1 MKSYEKKLMMPAIL
15 AAAVCFACTGCGKMT
30 EEKLMENMGKA
41 MEGRTF
47 FGGDMDLVLGMTY
60 SVDMMEIPM
69 AIDMNMDMGGRIL
82 CSYEP
87 LGLYYDVSTQT
98 DIQADI
104 GGETHNESVSD
115 QAQIYTAQEDDNFAI
130 YSHSGT
136 SGQWSKTDI
145 DSSVIDSLFRL
156 ITEAAETSESEE
168 STEGITLDE
177 ESASLNGRDVYV
189 LHVDSSSQ
197 ADSEAFLTAME
208 SILPQFGSS
217 FSTESLDSIKGSTVM
232 YIDQETFLPVQMECT
247 IEGMD
252 EFFSQNS
259 DWMEELLGLAVED
272 AQIDNL
278 SIHVPDYQLTISN
291 LTFEQEELP
300 VVPEEAYEAIAF
312 QEALA
317 ELDPDLGDGT
327 YAIQSTGNAVRIA
340 PPENMT
346 VSEIAAETV
355 TFMDDA
361 GLDTITYAMIPAA
374 NLSVYTDSISSMYT
388 SILEMLGVE
397 VQSGQDSQNVSTPF
411 GPVDG
416 YWLSG
421 GGTNIYYGFA
431 PFEGA
436 YLAVIRSDF
445 SGTEPDS
452 AAALGEAFG
461 YAAEL
466 TPADIL

>member
-1 MKSYEKKLMMPAIL
+1 MHRLRKNDGRE
-15 AAAVCFACTGCGKMT
+15 TDGKH
-30 EEKLMENMGKA
+30 GQSD
-41 MEGRTF
+41 
-47 FGGDMDLVLGMTY
+47 GG
-60 SVDMMEIPM
+60 
-69 AIDMNMDMGGRIL
+69 
-82 CSYEP
+82 
-87 LGLYYDVSTQT
+87 
-98 DIQADI
+98 
-104 GGETHNESVSD
+104 TH
-115 QAQIYTAQEDDNFAI
+115 IFAI

-252 EFFSQNS
+252 ELFSQNS
-259 DWMEELLGLAVED
+259 DWM
-272 AQIDNL
+272 
-278 SIHVPDYQLTISN
+278 
-291 LTFEQEELP
+291 EELP

-317 ELDPDLGDGT
+317 ELDPDLGDG
-327 YAIQSTGNAVRIA
+327 
-340 PPENMT
+340 
-346 VSEIAAETV
+346 
-355 TFMDDA
+355 
-361 GLDTITYAMIPAA
+361 TYAMIPAA

-421 GGTNIYYGFA
+421 GGANIYYGFA

>member
-104 GGETHNESVSD
+104 GGETQNESVSD
-115 QAQIYTAQEDDNFAI
+115 QTQIYTAQEDDNFAI

-252 EFFSQNS
+252 ELFSQNS
-259 DWMEELLGLAVED
+259 DWM
-272 AQIDNL
+272 
-278 SIHVPDYQLTISN
+278 
-291 LTFEQEELP
+291 EELP

-355 TFMDDA
+355 TFMDDT

-421 GGTNIYYGFA
+421 GGANIYYGFA

>member
-60 SVDMMEIPM
+60 SADMMEIPM

-104 GGETHNESVSD
+104 GGETQNESVSD
-115 QAQIYTAQEDDNFAI
+115 QTQIYTAQEDDNFAI

-259 DWMEELLGLAVED
+259 DWMEEL
-272 AQIDNL
+272 
-278 SIHVPDYQLTISN
+278 
-291 LTFEQEELP
+291 P

-388 SILEMLGVE
+388 SILKMLSVE

>member
-104 GGETHNESVSD
+104 GGETQNESVSD
-115 QAQIYTAQEDDNFAI
+115 QTQIYTAHEDDNFAI

-168 STEGITLDE
+168 STEGIMLDE

-252 EFFSQNS
+252 EFFSQNY
-259 DWMEELLGLAVED
+259 DWM
-272 AQIDNL
+272 
-278 SIHVPDYQLTISN
+278 
-291 LTFEQEELP
+291 EELP

-421 GGTNIYYGFA
+421 GGANIYYGFA

>member
-104 GGETHNESVSD
+104 GGETQNESVSD

-259 DWMEELLGLAVED
+259 DWMEEL
-272 AQIDNL
+272 
-278 SIHVPDYQLTISN
+278 
-291 LTFEQEELP
+291 P

-421 GGTNIYYGFA
+421 GGANIYYGFA

-445 SGTEPDS
+445 SGTETDS

>member
-1 MKSYEKKLMMPAIL
+1 MHRLRKNDGRE
-15 AAAVCFACTGCGKMT
+15 TDGKH
-30 EEKLMENMGKA
+30 GQSD
-41 MEGRTF
+41 GW
-47 FGGDMDLVLGMTY
+47 
-60 SVDMMEIPM
+60 
-69 AIDMNMDMGGRIL
+69 
-82 CSYEP
+82 
-87 LGLYYDVSTQT
+87 
-98 DIQADI
+98 
-104 GGETHNESVSD
+104 TH
-115 QAQIYTAQEDDNFAI
+115 IFAI

-259 DWMEELLGLAVED
+259 DWMEEL
-272 AQIDNL
+272 
-278 SIHVPDYQLTISN
+278 
-291 LTFEQEELP
+291 P

-421 GGTNIYYGFA
+421 GGANIYYGFA

>member
-1 MKSYEKKLMMPAIL
+1 MMPAIL

-115 QAQIYTAQEDDNFAI
+115 QTQIYTAQEDDNFAI

-259 DWMEELLGLAVED
+259 DWM
-272 AQIDNL
+272 
-278 SIHVPDYQLTISN
+278 
-291 LTFEQEELP
+291 EELP

>member
-1 MKSYEKKLMMPAIL
+1 MHRLRKNDGRE
-15 AAAVCFACTGCGKMT
+15 TDGKH
-30 EEKLMENMGKA
+30 GQSD
-41 MEGRTF
+41 
-47 FGGDMDLVLGMTY
+47 GGTY
-60 SVDMMEIPM
+60 I
-69 AIDMNMDMGGRIL
+69 
-82 CSYEP
+82 
-87 LGLYYDVSTQT
+87 
-98 DIQADI
+98 
-104 GGETHNESVSD
+104 
-115 QAQIYTAQEDDNFAI
+115 FAI

-259 DWMEELLGLAVED
+259 DWMEELMGLAIED

-421 GGTNIYYGFA
+421 GGANIYYGFA

>member
-115 QAQIYTAQEDDNFAI
+115 QTQIYTAQEDDNFAI

-259 DWMEELLGLAVED
+259 DWMEEL
-272 AQIDNL
+272 
-278 SIHVPDYQLTISN
+278 
-291 LTFEQEELP
+291 P

-317 ELDPDLGDGT
+317 ELDPDLGDG
-327 YAIQSTGNAVRIA
+327 
-340 PPENMT
+340 
-346 VSEIAAETV
+346 
-355 TFMDDA
+355 
-361 GLDTITYAMIPAA
+361 TYAMIPAA

-421 GGTNIYYGFA
+421 GGANIYYGFA

>member
-115 QAQIYTAQEDDNFAI
+115 QTQIYTAQEDDNFAI

-259 DWMEELLGLAVED
+259 DWMEEL
-272 AQIDNL
+272 
-278 SIHVPDYQLTISN
+278 
-291 LTFEQEELP
+291 P

-421 GGTNIYYGFA
+421 GGANIYYGFA

>member
-1 MKSYEKKLMMPAIL
+1 M
-15 AAAVCFACTGCGKMT
+15 
-30 EEKLMENMGKA
+30 
-41 MEGRTF
+41 
-47 FGGDMDLVLGMTY
+47 
-60 SVDMMEIPM
+60 
-69 AIDMNMDMGGRIL
+69 
-82 CSYEP
+82 
-87 LGLYYDVSTQT
+87 
-98 DIQADI
+98 
-104 GGETHNESVSD
+104 
-115 QAQIYTAQEDDNFAI
+115 
-130 YSHSGT
+130 
-136 SGQWSKTDI
+136 
-145 DSSVIDSLFRL
+145 
-156 ITEAAETSESEE
+156 
-168 STEGITLDE
+168 LDE

-421 GGTNIYYGFA
+421 GGANIYYGFA

>member
-115 QAQIYTAQEDDNFAI
+115 QTQIYTAQEDDNFAI

-361 GLDTITYAMIPAA
+361 ALI
-374 NLSVYTDSISSMYT
+374 
-388 SILEMLGVE
+388 
-397 VQSGQDSQNVSTPF
+397 QSLMP
-411 GPVDG
+411 
-416 YWLSG
+416 
-421 GGTNIYYGFA
+421 
-431 PFEGA
+431 
-436 YLAVIRSDF
+436 
-445 SGTEPDS
+445 
-452 AAALGEAFG
+452 
-461 YAAEL
+461 
-466 TPADIL
+466 

>member
-104 GGETHNESVSD
+104 GGETQNESVSD
-115 QAQIYTAQEDDNFAI
+115 QTQIYTAQEDDNFAI

-259 DWMEELLGLAVED
+259 DWMEEL
-272 AQIDNL
+272 
-278 SIHVPDYQLTISN
+278 
-291 LTFEQEELP
+291 P

-421 GGTNIYYGFA
+421 GGANIYYGFA